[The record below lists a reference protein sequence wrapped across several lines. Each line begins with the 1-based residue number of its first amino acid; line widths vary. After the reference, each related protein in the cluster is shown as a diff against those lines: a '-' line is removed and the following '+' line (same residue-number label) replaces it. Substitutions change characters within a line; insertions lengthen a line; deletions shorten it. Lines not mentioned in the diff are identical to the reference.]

1 MMSKHKG
8 TPSLSRRGLLK
19 GATLAGAAAVG
30 NPLPGRAQDA
40 ATPPRPSGH
49 KF

>member
-1 MMSKHKG
+1 MSRHKG

-30 NPLPGRAQDA
+30 NPLAGRAQE
-40 ATPPRPSGH
+40 TPIPNRALAP
-49 KF
+49 